1 MKTAIDPTISPQD
14 NPDITSRDEPP
25 VMQERTLTADQINDL
40 EIKNRDLEI
49 EDLYQRLTEITDIQE
64 RNQILQELEIVTG
77 VKLIY

>member
-1 MKTAIDPTISPQD
+1 MKTAIDPTISSQD